1 MKLTTLTSL
10 VIITT
15 ALAVA
20 LPMSNV
26 LASSSPESLSLQ
38 GQDPEPP
45 QRPGQPG
52 GGGQEGGARAGR
64 QASPL
69 GGHMQTLEAGVEKLA
84 AALDAKD
91 AETKLEELLV
101 EVCQLQR
108 VSLDA
113 KSEAPRGLAR
123 MEEKDKDKAL
133 VSYRTQMQGLTN
145 ALFAV
150 ELQLLAKDV
159 KKAKKALAELEQI
172 QAKGHGEF
180 KRGGSGG
187 GGRGR

>member
-1 MKLTTLTSL
+1 MKRTTLTSL
-10 VIITT
+10 VIITA

-26 LASSSPESLSLQ
+26 LASSSQESRSLQ

-69 GGHMQTLEAGVEKLA
+69 GGHMETLEAGVEKLT

-180 KRGGSGG
+180 KRGGPGG